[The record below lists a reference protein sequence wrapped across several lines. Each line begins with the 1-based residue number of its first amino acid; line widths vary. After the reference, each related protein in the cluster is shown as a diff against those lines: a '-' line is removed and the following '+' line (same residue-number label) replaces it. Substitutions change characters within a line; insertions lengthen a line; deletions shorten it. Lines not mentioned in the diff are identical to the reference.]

1 MHVCDSFATLNCIK
15 PLLYWFF
22 ARVLIFMEK
31 ASPGRLSS
39 KEVFFTE
46 TSLVSC
52 KCKEVSIGFGTV
64 NIDKR

>member
-1 MHVCDSFATLNCIK
+1 
-15 PLLYWFF
+15 
-22 ARVLIFMEK
+22 MEK